1 MYLFPLATLSDQNN
15 FERIVLAPISLLYMY
30 VSFEI
35 FILYIFSYRG
45 VDYAMKSTVNKLKK
59 WFVSQKKVRNHAPGI
74 YFNIH
79 IYFW

>member
-15 FERIVLAPISLLYMY
+15 FECTVLVSISLLYMY

-35 FILYIFSYRG
+35 FLYIFSYRG
-45 VDYAMKSTVNKLKK
+45 VDFATKSTINKLKK
-59 WFVSQKKVRNHAPGI
+59 IFVSQKKIRSHALDI